1 MDTNT
6 EQQINSFA
14 GGLNS
19 DDDISVVSTNQYLD
33 ATNVRILQYK
43 DGNDSSR
50 INRNGVIT
58 PIK

>member
-19 DDDISVVSTNQYLD
+19 DDDLSVV
-33 ATNVRILQYK
+33 ATN
-43 DGNDSSR
+43 
-50 INRNGVIT
+50 
-58 PIK
+58 